1 MVAGSGCDE
10 VAVDEVLL
18 LLFWL
23 VVSNE
28 VADVDDVDAEE
39 VVELV
44 LVVLV
49 VVLVE

>member
-1 MVAGSGCDE
+1 MVAGSGC
-10 VAVDEVLL
+10 DEVLL